1 MKKILFTLLAVLLV
15 GMSASLA
22 QSGSPVKVKTQRYKS
37 EKCVRKNNCVEMTL
51 AWPVLS
57 GGNAKATKAINDS
70 IRAFVYLA
78 AEADPSL
85 PLPRALDTAMTYSLA
100 MLKDQTAEM
109 EDSEMGYFYELES
122 KVLLNKKKYISLS
135 MGQFIYTGGAH
146 PGSYVQMSTYDLQ
159 TGRRIRLDEII
170 RDTIALRP
178 MLEKEFL
185 AAKTEPGQ
193 PAPVLSEILFED
205 FKVLPMP
212 ENYAVTA
219 KGVEFY
225 YNPYEVAAYVF
236 GPTNFTLSWEAL
248 GKLADRRKWGL

>member
-1 MKKILFTLLAVLLV
+1 MKKTLFTLLAVLLV
-15 GMSASLA
+15 GLSASYA
-22 QSGSPVKVKTQRYKS
+22 QTKSLVKVKTQRYKTQ
-37 EKCVRKNNCVEMTL
+37 KCVRKNNCVDMSL

-85 PLPRALDTAMTYSLA
+85 PLPRALDTAMAYSVA
-100 MLKDQTAEM
+100 MLKDQIADM
-109 EDSEMGYFYELES
+109 EDSEMGYFYEMES
-122 KVLLNKKKYISLS
+122 KVLLNNKQYFSLS
-135 MGQFIYTGGAH
+135 MSQFIYTGGAH
-146 PGSYVQMSTYDLQ
+146 PGNYVEMGTYDLQ

-170 RDTIALRP
+170 RDTVALRP
-178 MLEKEFL
+178 MLEKKFL
-185 AAKTEPGQ
+185 DEKNEPGQ
-193 PAPVLSEILFED
+193 PTLALSDILFED

-219 KGVEFY
+219 RGVEFY

-236 GPTNFTLSWEAL
+236 GPTSITLDWDAL
-248 GKLADRRKWGL
+248 GRLADRHKWGF